1 MKKQQ
6 FIPLSEPNICGNEWH
21 YVKECLDT
29 GWVSSVGSF
38 VDRFEGAVAT
48 YTARKYA
55 VACAS
60 GTSALH
66 TALLVGGVT
75 ANDEVI
81 MPALTFAAPAF
92 AVRYTGAWPVFI
104 DVEPSYLQL
113 DLEKLSAFLSQECKV
128 LRGKL
133 INRRTKRTVKAI
145 VPVHLLGHPV
155 EMVALMKLARRYGLI
170 VIEDVAESIGSQIQ
184 GKKTGSH
191 ADIACFSFNG
201 NKIITCGGG
210 GMLTTNDPR
219 MAKRARHLTTQA
231 KINSVEYIHDEIGY
245 NYRLTNVQAAIGLAQ
260 MEKLDEF
267 IEKKRAIAKRYVQ
280 ALQGFPGVS
289 LPQEASWAKS
299 IFWLYTVLIDA
310 KGYGMDSR
318 MLMNGLSQV
327 NIQSRPLWQPLHLQK
342 IFKGCDAYQITQA
355 NRFYKEA
362 LSLPS
367 SLTLTVEQQLRTI
380 DTIKNNR
387 RV

>member
-219 MAKRARHLTTQA
+219 MAKRARHLTTQPLGWP
-231 KINSVEYIHDEIGY
+231 KWRNLMS
-245 NYRLTNVQAAIGLAQ
+245 LL
-260 MEKLDEF
+260 
-267 IEKKRAIAKRYVQ
+267 KRNAPSPRGMSKPCKDS
-280 ALQGFPGVS
+280 PG
-289 LPQEASWAKS
+289 
-299 IFWLYTVLIDA
+299 
-310 KGYGMDSR
+310 
-318 MLMNGLSQV
+318 
-327 NIQSRPLWQPLHLQK
+327 
-342 IFKGCDAYQITQA
+342 
-355 NRFYKEA
+355 
-362 LSLPS
+362 
-367 SLTLTVEQQLRTI
+367 
-380 DTIKNNR
+380 
-387 RV
+387 